1 VTGRRDRFDRP
12 GFGRAGAACQAQDCG
27 RDRSAKGRS
36 PAMVVGNMS
45 GFKSWRSF
53 WDFNHAVRRKSRYV
67 RAQEHEEFLATIA
80 ETSRGRKIAL
90 KGGACLWR
98 AQLGHDWREERQ
110 EDDTFEVQCAYSPE
124 RMKPF
129 SDKAYDGRANPKGI
143 PCLYLANSK
152 ETAMSEVRPWVGS
165 YVSVGQFK
173 VLRDQQLIDCSRAHK
188 AESFLLSFP
197 FEEREPQPSDIE
209 KAVWS
214 DINRAFAEPMTRS
227 DDSAD
232 YVATQILAELF
243 KKEGFDGIVYKSN
256 FGEEGYNIALF
267 DIAAADLINCV
278 LYQVDS
284 IEFKFSQ
291 ADNMYYIT
299 KHYEGKAKAAKS

>member
-1 VTGRRDRFDRP
+1 VTRE
-12 GFGRAGAACQAQDCG
+12 
-27 RDRSAKGRS
+27 
-36 PAMVVGNMS
+36 
-45 GFKSWRSF
+45 FKSWRSF

-67 RAQEHEEFLATIA
+67 RAPEHEEFLSAVA
-80 ETSRGRKIAL
+80 ETSNGRKLSL
-90 KGGACLWR
+90 KKGANLWR
-98 AQLGHDWREERQ
+98 AQLGHDWRDEGQGDE
-110 EDDTFEVQCAYSPE
+110 TFEVQCAHSPE
-124 RMKPF
+124 RMKPLP
-129 SDKAYDGRANPKGI
+129 DKAYDGRANPKGI

-173 VLRDQQLIDCSRAHK
+173 ILRDQQLIDCSRTHK
-188 AESFLLSFP
+188 AGSFLLSFP
-197 FEEREPQPSDIE
+197 FGEREPEPSDIE

-214 DINRAFAEPMTRS
+214 DIDRTFAEPMTRS

-267 DIAAADLINCV
+267 DITAADLINCAIH
-278 LYQVDS
+278 QVDS

-291 ADNMYYIT
+291 EDNPYFIKKYYD
-299 KHYEGKAKAAKS
+299 KKPNKSS